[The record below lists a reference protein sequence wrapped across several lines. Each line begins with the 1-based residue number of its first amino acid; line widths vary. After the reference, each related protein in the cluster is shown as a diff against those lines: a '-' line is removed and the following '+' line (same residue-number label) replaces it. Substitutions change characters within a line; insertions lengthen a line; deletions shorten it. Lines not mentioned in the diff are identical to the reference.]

1 MNPRISQAAGLT
13 FLFLLVAL
21 FGLKFKESKE
31 PHKPKSTKFSP
42 RLEAVRQ
49 FAETVLERAGD
60 TYRDIPTPLFV
71 DGLRVVD
78 YAPVKWLHEGEAWI
92 PSNLANQQNL
102 FRTFVGLSRLTGD
115 NRYMDAAKA
124 AMSYGFAH
132 QQHANGLMYWGGHRF
147 FDLAS
152 GRFVGEGYRHEFK
165 FTLPY
170 YEFMWE
176 VNPAACRTFMRAFW
190 NAHILDWESM
200 DMNRHG
206 AYETPSGKLWD
217 HSLTDSPPFFEGDGL
232 TFINAGTDLIYAGYM
247 LYQLDGDVGAYT
259 WANHLAKKYVEARH
273 PETQLGVYQY
283 SKPIR
288 KDTPPASGSLPTT
301 SNFGDRAENQ
311 FSADFGEVAR
321 EGYLLRSPGSIY
333 GHNAIIQLQ
342 IAEKIGLEGEELL
355 GWTVA
360 GLKAWAKFGYD
371 SVRNHAKPIWA
382 DGTDLSG
389 YEIKRDGYYGKAG
402 TKFESSTVPSILLW
416 SYALA
421 FRLSGDPVLWE
432 TVRHMSKGFGLG
444 DLGIWGEKPHVNL
457 GTQASDPLMLF
468 AILELAKA
476 SDRAEFRVL
485 AERIGDNILYQ
496 RFRRGLFTPSADHL
510 YASVNAVE
518 PLALLALEAMLTGKE
533 GLVPA
538 YNGGSGY
545 FHGPHDGL
553 GRTTDLAVFWNAKK

>member
-1 MNPRISQAAGLT
+1 MNPRISQAAGMA
-13 FLFLLVAL
+13 FLFLFVAL
-21 FGLKFKESKE
+21 FGLKIKESKDQR
-31 PHKPKSTKFSP
+31 PKNADKFTP

-49 FAETVLERAGD
+49 FAETVLKYAGD
-60 TYRDIPTPLFV
+60 TYRDTPTPLFV
-71 DGLRVVD
+71 DGLRVTD
-78 YAPVKWLHEGEAWI
+78 YAPVTWLHEGEAWI

-102 FRTFVGLSRLTGD
+102 FRTLVGLSNLTGD
-115 NRYMDAAKA
+115 AQYKDAARA
-124 AMSYGFAH
+124 AISHGFAH

-176 VNPAACRTFMRAFW
+176 VNPEASRTFMRAFW

-206 AYETPSGKLWD
+206 IYESKPGRLWD
-217 HSLTDSPPFFEGDGL
+217 RLPSESPPFFEGDGL

-247 LYQLDGDVGAYT
+247 LYQLDGDEGAYT

-288 KDTPPASGSLPTT
+288 KDIPPVSGPLPTT
-301 SNFGDRAENQ
+301 SNYGDRAENQ

-342 IAEKIGLEGEELL
+342 MAEKLGLRGEELL
-355 GWTVA
+355 GWTLD
-360 GLKAWAKFGYD
+360 GLKAWASYGYD
-371 SVRNHAKPIWA
+371 PIRNHAKPIWA

-402 TKFESSTVPSILLW
+402 TKFESTTVPPILLW
-416 SYALA
+416 SYALG
-421 FRLSGDPVLWE
+421 FRLSGDPGLWE
-432 TVRHMSKGFGLG
+432 TLRLMAKRFDLG
-444 DLGIWGEKPHVNL
+444 DFGTWGERPEVNL
-457 GTQASDPLMLF
+457 GTQAADPLMLY
-468 AILELAKA
+468 ALLELCKA
-476 SDRAEFRVL
+476 SDRPEFRKL
-485 AERIGDNILYQ
+485 SERIGDNILYQ
-496 RFRRGLFTPSADHL
+496 RFRRGLFTPSHDHL
-510 YASVNAVE
+510 YASVNALE
-518 PLALLALEAMLTGKE
+518 PLALLALEAMLLGKE
-533 GLVPA
+533 DLIPA

-553 GRTTDLAVFWNAKK
+553 GRTTDQVVFWNAKK

>member
-1 MNPRISQAAGLT
+1 MNPRISQAAGMA
-13 FLFLLVAL
+13 FLFLFVAL

-31 PHKPKSTKFSP
+31 PRSTKPPKLSP

-49 FAETVLERAGD
+49 FAETVLEHAGD
-60 TYRDIPTPLFV
+60 TYRATHTPLFV
-71 DGLRVVD
+71 DGLRVAD
-78 YAPVKWLHEGEAWI
+78 YTPVKWLHEGEAWI

-102 FRTFVGLSRLTGD
+102 FRTFVGLSRLTG
-115 NRYMDAAKA
+115 NSRYEDAAKA
-124 AMSYGFAH
+124 AISYGFDH
-132 QQHANGLMYWGGHRF
+132 QQHPNGLMYWGGHRF

-176 VNPAACRTFMRAFW
+176 VNPEACRTFMRSFW
-190 NAHILDWESM
+190 NAHMLDWESM

-206 AYETPSGKLWD
+206 AYESTLGSLWERLPVD
-217 HSLTDSPPFFEGDGL
+217 GPAFFEGDGL

-247 LYQLDGDVGAYT
+247 LYQLEGEEGAYT

-273 PETQLGVYQY
+273 LDTQLGVYQY

-288 KDTPPASGSLPTT
+288 KDTPPATGPLPTT

-311 FSADFGEVAR
+311 FSADFGEVTR
-321 EGYLLRSPGSIY
+321 EGYLLRNPGAIY

-342 IAEKIGLEGEELL
+342 MAEQLGDRGKELL
-355 GWTVA
+355 GWTLD
-360 GLKAWAKFGYD
+360 GLKAWAKYGYD
-371 SVRNHAKPIWA
+371 PVRNYARPMWA

-402 TKFESSTVPSILLW
+402 TTFQPSIVPPILLW

-421 FRLSGDPVLWE
+421 FRLSGDPELGE
-432 TVRHMSKGFGLG
+432 TMRHMAKGFDLG
-444 DLGIWGEKPHVNL
+444 DWGTWGVPPNVNL
-457 GTQASDPLMLF
+457 GTQAADPLILY
-468 AILELAKA
+468 ALLELCKA
-476 SDRAEFRVL
+476 SDRPEFRQL
-485 AERIGDNILYQ
+485 SERIGDNILYQ
-496 RFRRGLFTPSADHL
+496 RFRRGLFTPSADHV

-518 PLALLALEAMLTGKE
+518 PLSLLALEAMLLGKE
-533 GLVPA
+533 DLVPA

-545 FHGPHDGL
+545 FHGPHDGK
-553 GRTTDLAVFWNAKK
+553 GRTTDQAVFWSAKK